1 MEWQSRVAGFRFRIV
16 GTPEP
21 LRTPVQDPLHGL
33 QYAYR
38 VQGLLL
44 EPTLGL
50 LVEVFAPSQS
60 LYPFAERACRLLLH
74 CYELARTRLGLDHPL
89 KYDRLLRVFLS
100 REGAA
105 GGEQQANLLYL
116 YQVSESL
123 PPAEW
128 LRELT
133 HEYGHFIL
141 PPINSFKEPEAWANG
156 DLGERLFS
164 LWLLEAYEANLLD
177 ADALMGVERGALR
190 RYVQRKV
197 QPLIDRMA
205 REGLLKARWRSRRR
219 EGYEEYLALALY
231 AERVYGAERLGRAMR
246 IAGGVEPHDFL
257 KGLRESLL
265 EVPRLRVNLLRNPA
279 WLLLPGGTRRWR
291 TPPNARLTPD
301 PKRPDW
307 LLCHSHQST
316 LLLQQESA

>member
-1 MEWQSRVAGFRFRIV
+1 MEWRSQVAGFRFRIV

-21 LRTPVQDPLHGL
+21 LRTPVQDPLHGGH
-33 QYAYR
+33 YAYR
-38 VQGLLL
+38 VQGFLLEATPLLL
-44 EPTLGL
+44 I
-50 LVEVFAPSQS
+50 EVFAPCQP
-60 LYPFAERACRLLLH
+60 LYPLAERACQLLLH

-89 KYDRLLRVFLS
+89 QYDRLLRVFLS
-100 REGAA
+100 REGQA

-116 YQVSESL
+116 YRVSESL

-156 DLGERLFS
+156 DLGERLFG
-164 LWLLEAYEANLLD
+164 LWLLEAYEANQIGSEGV
-177 ADALMGVERGALR
+177 MGVERSVLV

-205 REGLLKARWRSRRR
+205 CEGLSQARWRSRRR

-246 IAGGVEPHDFL
+246 IAGGVEPDDFL

-265 EVPRLRVNLLRNPA
+265 EVPHLRVNLLRNPI

-291 TPPNARLTPD
+291 APTNTRLTPD

-307 LLCHSHQST
+307 LLCHSRQPT
-316 LLLQQESA
+316 LLLQQENA